1 MSHLP
6 IYLDHHAT
14 TPLDARVLDAMMP
27 YLTDRFGNAA
37 SRNHVFGWQAEE
49 AVELARAEVAM
60 LIGADKKEIIFTS
73 GATESINLALKG
85 VAEAYVSKGNH
96 IITNAA
102 EHRCVLDTCNHLKK
116 LGFDITILSVRKDG
130 TVDPDDV
137 RKAITDKTIL
147 ISIMMANNEIGSIN
161 PIQKIG
167 EVARE
172 KNIFFH
178 SDIVQAAGKIS
189 VDVNDLNLDLASIS
203 AHKFHGPKG
212 VGALFVRQKNPRIK
226 PIAQM
231 DGGGHEKEMRSGTL
245 NVPGIVGLGKAAF
258 LCKSEF
264 DSDFWHDFNLR
275 NKLYETI
282 VKQLDQFHLNG
293 AEIDSADMIKK
304 FNSAEEASKHIRR
317 LPNNLNI
324 SFEQTKSESI
334 MIAMKE
340 VAMSSGS
347 ACTSAL
353 PEPSHVLRAVGIS
366 DELAKGSL
374 RFGIGRTNTP
384 EEIDYV
390 GRRLVEVVKKLR
402 SESLHV
408 HSS

>member
-1 MSHLP
+1 MGHLP

-14 TPLDARVLDAMMP
+14 TPLDKRVLDAMMP

-49 AVELARAEVAM
+49 AVELARADVAE
-60 LIGADKKEIIFTS
+60 LIGADKKEIIFTG

-85 VAEAYVSKGNH
+85 VAEAYASKGNH
-96 IITNAA
+96 IITAVA
-102 EHRCVLDTCNHLKK
+102 EHRCVLDSCKHLEKS
-116 LGFDITILSVRKDG
+116 GFEITVLPVRNDG
-130 TVDPDDV
+130 TVDPEQV
-137 RKAITDKTIL
+137 RSAITDRTIL
-147 ISIMMANNEIGSIN
+147 ISVMMANNEIGSIN

-172 KNIFFH
+172 KNILFH
-178 SDIVQAAGKIS
+178 SDIVQAVGKVS
-189 VDVNDLNLDLASIS
+189 VDVNELNLDLASLS
-203 AHKFHGPKG
+203 AHKFYGPKG
-212 VGALFVRQKNPRIK
+212 VGALFVRQKNPRVK
-226 PIAQM
+226 LVAQM

-245 NVPGIVGLGKAAF
+245 NVPGIIGLGRAAL
-258 LCKSEF
+258 LCKAEF
-264 DSDFWHDFNLR
+264 DNNFWHYFNLR
-275 NKLYETI
+275 NKLYEAVVTE
-282 VKQLDQFHLNG
+282 LDSIHLNG
-293 AEIDSADMIKK
+293 PEIETPEVLKK
-304 FNSAEEASKHIRR
+304 VGTANEASKKIKR

-353 PEPSHVLRAVGIS
+353 PEPSHVLRAIGIS
-366 DELAKGSL
+366 DELAKASL
-374 RFGIGRTNTP
+374 RFGIGRTNTL
-384 EEIDYV
+384 EEIEFV
-390 GRRLVEVVKKLR
+390 GRRLVDVVTKLR
-402 SESLHV
+402 SEPQHA